1 MQKVASR
8 ALKKKGN
15 DINYTISI
23 IIPTFNRA
31 KLLARSLRSI
41 LNQNYEE
48 WEVIIIDNF
57 SEDNTEQIIRGF
69 KNKKIIYK
77 KFHNNGSIAKS
88 RNEAI
93 KISTGN
99 YIAFLDSDD
108 WWKPYKLTKCI
119 EAFKNNSDLSI
130 IYHNCIIT
138 DGKKNKNSK
147 CRALRKNTYDDLIC
161 NGNTLITSSVIL
173 RKDILQKVGLFNDS
187 RDYLGW
193 EDYDL
198 WIRIAKANF
207 KFKFIKNVLGY
218 YWNDESSYDNPDRI
232 LVNLDLI
239 EKNILNAYKK
249 SNMAAN
255 VWWIHYTRGI
265 NYTKKKNRK
274 DAFMSFAKILSIN
287 SPFIYKLKSFYYLI
301 FKIW

>member
-108 WWKPYKLTKCI
+108 WWKPYKLTK
-119 EAFKNNSDLSI
+119 
-130 IYHNCIIT
+130 
-138 DGKKNKNSK
+138 
-147 CRALRKNTYDDLIC
+147 
-161 NGNTLITSSVIL
+161 
-173 RKDILQKVGLFNDS
+173 
-187 RDYLGW
+187 
-193 EDYDL
+193 
-198 WIRIAKANF
+198 
-207 KFKFIKNVLGY
+207 
-218 YWNDESSYDNPDRI
+218 
-232 LVNLDLI
+232 
-239 EKNILNAYKK
+239 
-249 SNMAAN
+249 
-255 VWWIHYTRGI
+255 
-265 NYTKKKNRK
+265 
-274 DAFMSFAKILSIN
+274 
-287 SPFIYKLKSFYYLI
+287 
-301 FKIW
+301 